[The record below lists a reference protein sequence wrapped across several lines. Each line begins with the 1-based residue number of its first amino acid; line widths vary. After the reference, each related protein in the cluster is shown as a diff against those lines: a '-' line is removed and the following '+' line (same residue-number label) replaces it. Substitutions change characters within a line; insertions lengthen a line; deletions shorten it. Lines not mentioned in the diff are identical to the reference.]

1 MKRRLI
7 IADDWVQAAS
17 DLFIAAR
24 PRTIALAGGSTP
36 APLYAR
42 LATAPFDWAGTDV
55 FFTDERCV
63 GLSHPDSNYRMAFD
77 GLLRWVPA
85 RIHAMDGEHCDAAG
99 YEKSLREHFGDA
111 IPRLDLAVLGLGE
124 DGHTASLFPGDAALD
139 EHQAWVVAVQRA
151 DHRRLTL
158 TLPVLSAARHA
169 VFLAVGVNKA
179 IALRRMLNG
188 DDGPAARVAAQEI
201 TIVADAA
208 GASLVPEEERR
219 LLEPASME
227 GTTN

>member
-7 IADDWVQAAS
+7 VADDWVQTAS
-17 DLFIAAR
+17 DLFVAAR

-42 LATAPFDWAGTDV
+42 LATAAFDWAGIDV

-63 GLSHPDSNYRMAFD
+63 GRSHPDSNHRMAFEA
-77 GLLRWVPA
+77 LLRWVPA
-85 RIHAMDGEHCDAAG
+85 RVHAMDGEHCDAPG
-99 YEKSLREHFGDA
+99 YEKSLREHFGDG

-124 DGHTASLFPGDAALD
+124 DGHTASLFPGDPAL
-139 EHQAWVVAVQRA
+139 EETRAWVVAVQRT
-151 DHRRLTL
+151 DHRRLTM

-179 IALRRMLNG
+179 MALRRMLDG
-188 DDGPAARVAAQEI
+188 YDGPAARVAARVI

-208 GASLVPEEERR
+208 GASLVPEQERR
-219 LLEPASME
+219 LLEPTPSG
-227 GTTN
+227 GTGR